1 MKVLINRCYG
11 GYGISDEAIEL
22 WLEKKYL
29 SYDKEFYRHGSDYRI
44 LGESRVN
51 SYTIDRA
58 DPFLIE
64 VFEELGSNRTSSAF
78 ADLELVELPD
88 GCEYSIGEYD
98 GKEWIENTWIN
109 VTIEELKAGLSDEML
124 EKVSQVESLKIL

>member
-29 SYDKEFYRHGSDYRI
+29 SYDKEFYSHGSDYRI

-51 SYTIDRA
+51 SYSIDRA

-64 VFEELGSNRTSSAF
+64 VFEELGSNRTSSTF